1 MPQLTEDG
9 ALGKLVAPEPISFQ
23 DLDDILTAFGF
34 IASMPG
40 GVVWYRHS
48 TYDAGEFRAEP
59 RYRFSVLSDAERQIV
74 WRMIERVRDLRDLE
88 GLL

>member
-1 MPQLTEDG
+1 MPRLTEEE
-9 ALGKLVAPEPISFQ
+9 ALAKLVAPEPISFP

-40 GVVWYRHS
+40 GVLWYRHS
-48 TYDAGEFRAEP
+48 SYDAGEFRAEP
-59 RYRFSVLSDAERQIV
+59 LYRFSVLSEAERLIV
-74 WRMIERVRDLRDLE
+74 WKMIERVRDLRDLE

>member
-1 MPQLTEDG
+1 MGGLSEEA
-9 ALGKLVAPEPISFQ
+9 ALRKLVSPEPISFEE
-23 DLDDILTAFGF
+23 LDDIFTAFGF

-40 GVVWYRHS
+40 GVMWYRHS

-59 RYRFSVLSDAERQIV
+59 TYRFSTLSDAQRTIV